1 MVLFEGSMS
10 AVGTW
15 PFSFRV
21 ANTLPT
27 AVASFASSPIPPMCM
42 NITLGESQKKW
53 LCSAVTSRPLSS
65 AVLIAEFT

>member
-1 MVLFEGSMS
+1 M
-10 AVGTW
+10 GTS
-15 PFSFRV
+15 PFCLSV

-27 AVASFASSPIPPMCM
+27 ASASFASSPIPPMCM

-65 AVLIAEFT
+65 AALIAVFT